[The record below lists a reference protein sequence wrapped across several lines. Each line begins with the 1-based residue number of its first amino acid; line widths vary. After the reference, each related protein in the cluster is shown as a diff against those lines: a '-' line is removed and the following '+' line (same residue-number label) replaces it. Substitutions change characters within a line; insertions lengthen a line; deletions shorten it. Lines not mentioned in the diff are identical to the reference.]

1 MNAMALRQNGV
12 DIAEGSGQPLA
23 GYQRSD
29 RADHESMAQNQ
40 GGNPAGTE
48 RGLSSKSQAGQQLA
62 TAGTRFEGADSTA
75 NAPDLAHPE
84 HEKLG
89 QNAEIQN
96 QFGWAYPG
104 FWLESLSFKGSFP
117 FKGKGAGATLVR
129 RIDRDQADV
138 LCLMQFLVDRAAGL
152 PLPFTLRVTRSGG
165 EFGSGMRNYLRWCV
179 RGAGQRGLQER
190 AEVLALTP
198 APFQPMVRQLD
209 ADVRWI
215 NLIAA
220 VYRRARSLSNELVRD
235 LSTPGSSPSRDST
248 PTDQSREIT

>member
-1 MNAMALRQNGV
+1 MSSMALRQDGSDSTGV
-12 DIAEGSGQPLA
+12 AGQPLA
-23 GYQRSD
+23 GYQR
-29 RADHESMAQNQ
+29 RGVADHDSLAQDQ
-40 GGNPAGTE
+40 PDRSDGTDHGSE
-48 RGLSSKSQAGQQLA
+48 TAQFQAGQQLA
-62 TAGTRFEGADSTA
+62 SARISFDVAEPTTDA
-75 NAPDLAHPE
+75 PE
-84 HEKLG
+84 HALSGHEELG
-89 QNAEIQN
+89 QIAEIQN

-248 PTDQSREIT
+248 HR